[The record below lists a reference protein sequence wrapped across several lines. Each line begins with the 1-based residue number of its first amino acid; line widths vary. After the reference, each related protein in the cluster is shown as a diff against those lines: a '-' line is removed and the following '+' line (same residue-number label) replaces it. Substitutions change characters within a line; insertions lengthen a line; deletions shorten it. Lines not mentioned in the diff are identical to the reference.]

1 MVNFAA
7 AMVSVCLGL
16 SSVMKMLIAMTAVMK
31 HSVSPLPAAPLLFP
45 VTTLCACR
53 VCGPVTEIPIVQMVQ
68 MSGLRTAATDLLH
81 LPAGPALIW
90 SSTVVMGN
98 VFQMSGDVM
107 EILTVRIDRMRT
119 TVVSQKLFVL
129 SNDSWKSY
137 MVNFSVVGVT

>member
-16 SSVMKMLIAMTAVMK
+16 LSVMKMLIAMTAVMK
-31 HSVSPLPAAPLLFP
+31 HSVSSLPAAPLLFA
-45 VTTLCACR
+45 VTTRCACR
-53 VCGPVTEIPIVQMVQ
+53 ACGPVTEIPIAQMVQ

-98 VFQMSGDVM
+98 VFQMSGDAM

-119 TVVSQKLFVL
+119 TVVSQKLSCPV
-129 SNDSWKSY
+129 K
-137 MVNFSVVGVT
+137 